1 MISEQNLSHLSRR
14 DQDKLMI
21 RGLAREFAEIANLPV
36 QQEKKRLWKDLNQL
50 SMKRPMVMVYS
61 FPWIEAEKS
70 HPELLIRSSHPVDQ
84 EIERFLKRMLFKW
97 RYLKADMCFDPVYLR
112 PVFMNGSAIRLSN
125 QPAEAAWFSYCSNIH
140 VIDQGNPSRAQ
151 AFRPVIHDEDDI
163 ERIMSPNVVINSR
176 LTELYFERSAELLH
190 PFIKVRKCGVQSIPF
205 APIDELASLWGIE
218 ALMID
223 MVERPELIHRAM
235 EKIVST
241 YIKRLEQLIT
251 LDLLA
256 TNHVTAGS
264 ITQGMGE
271 SITDE
276 LPDKGLYHAGVK
288 PENMWGGTAAQIM
301 AGVSPQMHERFALDH
316 EAKWLERFGL
326 SAYGCC
332 EPLHKKIDMLKKIKN
347 LRKISMSSWIDIEE
361 AADKI
366 GKKYIFSYKP
376 NPTFLAFEPFDLAQ
390 SKKELETVLSK
401 TSEHGCQLEV
411 ILRTIISYRSDPDR
425 IKQWVD
431 MAMNLVG
438 ARP

>member
-1 MISEQNLSHLSRR
+1 
-14 DQDKLMI
+14 
-21 RGLAREFAEIANLPV
+21 
-36 QQEKKRLWKDLNQL
+36 
-50 SMKRPMVMVYS
+50 
-61 FPWIEAEKS
+61 
-70 HPELLIRSSHPVDQ
+70 
-84 EIERFLKRMLFKW
+84 
-97 RYLKADMCFDPVYLR
+97 
-112 PVFMNGSAIRLSN
+112 
-125 QPAEAAWFSYCSNIH
+125 
-140 VIDQGNPSRAQ
+140 
-151 AFRPVIHDEDDI
+151 
-163 ERIMSPNVVINSR
+163 
-176 LTELYFERSAELLH
+176 
-190 PFIKVRKCGVQSIPF
+190 
-205 APIDELASLWGIE
+205 
-218 ALMID
+218 
-223 MVERPELIHRAM
+223 
-235 EKIVST
+235 
-241 YIKRLEQLIT
+241 
-251 LDLLA
+251 
-256 TNHVTAGS
+256 
-264 ITQGMGE
+264 
-271 SITDE
+271 
-276 LPDKGLYHAGVK
+276 
-288 PENMWGGTAAQIM
+288 
-301 AGVSPQMHERFALDH
+301 MHERFALDH